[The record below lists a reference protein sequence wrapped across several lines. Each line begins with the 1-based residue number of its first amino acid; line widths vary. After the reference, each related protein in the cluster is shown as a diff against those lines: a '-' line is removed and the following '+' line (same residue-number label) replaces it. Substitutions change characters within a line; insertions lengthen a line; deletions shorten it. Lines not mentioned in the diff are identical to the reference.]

1 MIEQTSNQS
10 LVNRNAMKKILIT
23 LTATLTAIS
32 FLLLPGCASRKE
44 APDPVKVQEQLAEY
58 RSQELELVRSTVSD
72 EERAGRLIDLLADRD
87 RLIARHTKEIGA
99 HREEMSALNADYN
112 ARRESFDEQMT
123 GYNNQRATAQK
134 EFVSLI
140 KAMKKQT
147 TAEEWKTI
155 STYQLKRL
163 DPREL
168 TYGQSSGGA

>member
-1 MIEQTSNQS
+1 
-10 LVNRNAMKKILIT
+10 MKKILIT
-23 LTATLTAIS
+23 LIAALVTIS
-32 FLLLPGCASRKE
+32 FLLLPACASRKE
-44 APDPVKVQEQLAEY
+44 APDPVKVQEQIAEY
-58 RSQELELVRSTVSD
+58 RSQELDLVRSTVSD
-72 EERAGRLIDLLADRD
+72 EERAERLIDLLADRD

-140 KAMKKQT
+140 EAMKKQT